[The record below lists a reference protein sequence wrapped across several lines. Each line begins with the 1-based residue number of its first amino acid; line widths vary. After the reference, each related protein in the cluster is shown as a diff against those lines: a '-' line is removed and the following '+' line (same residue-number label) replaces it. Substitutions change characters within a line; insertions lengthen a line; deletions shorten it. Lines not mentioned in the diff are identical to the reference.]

1 MIPNRRSLNFC
12 ALFALSSIVFFVLA
26 GSLSAG
32 TLNSSQLPSVKMT
45 VAGESTE
52 WDYSPPASS
61 YAAAT
66 DSDGGYELSYDFI
79 ANGVCNNKA
88 NIKIDELQFNPDPF
102 VLNNV
107 LITNTTATTQIYSV
121 TVGLPT
127 SFGAPNF
134 ISGNVRTSV
143 IDGGTDG
150 ATVATVGALL
160 PIYQAQ
166 IDGSTVATLQ
176 NNPFSVSAPAGGSNT
191 ASASFGPTL
200 NAIPVGSSIG
210 IVLNFSLTAGD
221 TASILSR
228 FDVNPVPEPTSLVWS
243 GLVVAFVYCR
253 VRRLSALN

>member
-1 MIPNRRSLNFC
+1 MNANRQFIRLC
-12 ALFALSSIVFFVLA
+12 AFLALSILA
-26 GSLSAG
+26 LLIESTSVTAG
-32 TLNSSQLPSVKMT
+32 TLNSNQLPTVTMT
-45 VAGESTE
+45 VAGETTE
-52 WDYSPPASS
+52 FDYSPPASS
-61 YAAAT
+61 YAPAT
-66 DSDGGYELSYDFI
+66 DSDGGYELTYDFI
-79 ANGVCNNKA
+79 GNGVCDNKA

-107 LITNTTATTQIYSV
+107 LITNTTTTTQIYSV

-150 ATVATVGALL
+150 GTVATVGALL

-176 NNPFSVSAPAGGSNT
+176 NNPFSVVAPSGGSNT
-191 ASASFGPTL
+191 AAASFGPTL
-200 NAIPVGSSIG
+200 SAVPVGASIG

-221 TASILSR
+221 TAAILSR
-228 FDVNPVPEPTSLVWS
+228 FDVNPIPEPTSLVLCIATMVL
-243 GLVVAFVYCR
+243 GAGFVS
-253 VRRLSALN
+253 RRRD